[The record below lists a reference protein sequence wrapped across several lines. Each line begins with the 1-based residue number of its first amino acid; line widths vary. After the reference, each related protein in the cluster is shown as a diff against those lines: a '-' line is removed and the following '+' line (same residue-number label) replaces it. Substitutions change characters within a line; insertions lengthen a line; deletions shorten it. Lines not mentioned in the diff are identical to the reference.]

1 MPTGPKGVSQAS
13 AAGTAA
19 PHRGTKWAGPISTS
33 RSIPAAP
40 ALSNEYP
47 DAAIGPE

>member
-1 MPTGPKGVSQAS
+1 MPTGPKGSPGV
-13 AAGTAA
+13 GRGNRRA
-19 PHRGTKWAGPISTS
+19 PQGHEVGRADQHEPVDPGSST
-33 RSIPAAP
+33 